1 MPEKCLVDIEKW
13 DMAENALREALDEF
27 GKPWQVF

>member
-1 MPEKCLVDIEKW
+1 MPERYLKDFEMSEK
-13 DMAENALREALDEF
+13 AENALREALDEF